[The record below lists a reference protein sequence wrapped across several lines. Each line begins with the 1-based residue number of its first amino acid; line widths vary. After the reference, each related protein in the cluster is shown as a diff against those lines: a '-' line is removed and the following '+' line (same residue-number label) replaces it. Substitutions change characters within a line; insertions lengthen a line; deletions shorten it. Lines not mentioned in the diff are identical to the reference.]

1 MRERQTQ
8 MSFRVFPTERK
19 TITAKAKQFG
29 MNTSEYLRTCA
40 LNKELKAPPSPELLT
55 DPKYFTQ
62 VKKAIQPVKDYFRNL
77 EEKGCDN

>member
-1 MRERQTQ
+1 MLMT
-8 MSFRVFPTERK
+8 FC
-19 TITAKAKQFG
+19 
-29 MNTSEYLRTCA
+29 SEMEKVVDSMDFCLGY
-40 LNKELKAPPSPELLT
+40 SPELLT